1 MAIERIRKRDG
12 RVEAFEGAKIARA
25 ILGAMRELGCEDAAA
40 AARYAE
46 RVEWLLDAD
55 RGAQVPTVERVQD
68 LVERVLSEEKAADL
82 AKAYILHRFRHA
94 GLREAKSVLGVHD
107 DLKLSLNAIRVLEK
121 RYLRK
126 DANGRTVETPSQMF
140 RRVAAAVAAVD
151 AGYGGAA
158 DERAN
163 AERFYALMSSL
174 EFLPNSPTLM
184 NAGTDLGQL
193 SACFVLPVEDSMDGI
208 FSALRNMAFIHQSGG
223 GTGFSFSRLR
233 PSGDV
238 VRSTGGVASGPI
250 SFIEVFDKATDVI
263 KQGGRRRG
271 ANMAILSVDHA
282 DAMDFILCKTRPKF
296 LENFNISVSVTDAFM
311 QAVAAGGEH
320 AFINPRTGQATDRR
334 PARGV
339 FDLICSAAWQC
350 GDPGLVF
357 MDEINRC
364 NPLVEVARIE
374 ATNPCVT
381 GDTWVQTRAGPRRVR
396 DLVGKKFAALVDG
409 RPHVTDAKGFFH
421 TGRKPVV
428 KVRTVEGYTARVTG
442 DHLLRCVTRKT
453 RDTILSDWR
462 PAAELRP
469 GDEILLHNHRALP
482 RWRGEYTHE
491 QGYLLGLLV
500 GDGVLKRDKAVLSV
514 WEAAGAGVRVVKE
527 EAFRCMAAL
536 QHRADFKGWS
546 KVKGQAESR
555 LSLAALRDLA
565 LKCGMSA
572 RRKFIT
578 PKLEDASSRFCRG
591 FLRGFFDADGSVQGG
606 PVKGVSVRLAQSD
619 LPRLEAVQRMLLR
632 LGIVSTIYAGR
643 RPAGTKLLPDGKGGR
658 KAYPV
663 QRQHEL
669 VISGDNL
676 LQFESQVGFADS
688 AKAAKLSRLLAAYS
702 RRLNRE
708 RFVARVLSV
717 TPDGEEDVYDVRV
730 AGAHAFDANGFM
742 AHNCGEQPL
751 LPYESCNLGSIN
763 LTRFVKD
770 GRLDFARLDETVDL
784 AVHFL
789 DNVIDANRYPIA
801 EIERATLDSRKIGL
815 GIMGFSDC
823 LYMMN
828 IAYDSAEALALA
840 EEIFRRIA
848 ERGRAASVR
857 LGERR
862 GSFPLFDRSAWKAKG
877 FSALRNATVTTI
889 APTGTIGLI
898 AGVSSGIEPVFAL
911 RYWRTMAEGTTFFE
925 THPEFSRR
933 AEALGA
939 DLEGLFSG
947 CARDGSIRACKELP
961 EDLRRVFVVARDIAP
976 EWHVRMQAAFQKYS
990 DNGVSKTINLPRT
1003 ATVEDVRRAYL
1014 LAHQL
1019 RCKGITVYREGSKED
1034 EVLRVGPPIS
1044 ALDKIPRLNS
1054 ESCDPRDST
1063 VCRRCPG

>member
-12 RVEAFEGAKIARA
+12 RVEAFDAGKIARA
-25 ILGAMRELGCEDAAA
+25 ILGAMRELGREDAAA

-46 RVEWLLDAD
+46 RVEKLLESG
-55 RGAQVPTVERVQD
+55 RRAQVPTVEQVQD
-68 LVERVLSEEKAADL
+68 LVERVLAEEKAPDL

-126 DANGRTVETPSQMF
+126 DANGNIAETPSQMF
-140 RRVAAAVAAVD
+140 RRVATAVAAVD
-151 AGYGGAA
+151 AGYEGAGE
-158 DERAN
+158 ERAN

-174 EFLPNSPTLM
+174 AFLPNSPTLM

-223 GTGFSFSRLR
+223 GTGFSFSHLR

-296 LENFNISVSVTDAFM
+296 LENFNISVSITDAFM
-311 QAVAAGGEH
+311 QAVESGGEH
-320 AFINPRTGQATDRR
+320 AFINPRTGEATDRR
-334 PARGV
+334 PAREV

-357 MDEINRC
+357 MDEVNRC

-381 GDTWVQTRAGPRRVR
+381 GDTWVQTSAGARQVRA
-396 DLVGKKFAALVDG
+396 LVGKKFHAFVNG
-409 RPHVTDAKGFFH
+409 RPHATGPAGFFR
-421 TGRKPVV
+421 TGLRRVV
-428 KVRTVEGYTARVTG
+428 KLRTVEGYAARSTG
-442 DHLLRCVTRKT
+442 DHLFRRVTRRT
-453 RDTILSDWR
+453 RDTIKSEWTL
-462 PAAELRP
+462 AARLNP
-469 GDEILLHNHRALP
+469 GDEVLLHNHRARP
-482 RWRGEYTHE
+482 RWPGDYTRE

-500 GDGVLKRDKAVLSV
+500 GDGVLKRDKAILSV
-514 WEAAGAGVRVVKE
+514 WNAAGPGIRGVKE
-527 EAFRCMAAL
+527 EALRCARAL
-536 QHRADFKGWS
+536 QHRADFKGWIE
-546 KVKGQAESR
+546 VKGRAESR
-555 LSLAALRDLA
+555 LSLSALRDLA
-565 LKCGMSA
+565 LECGMSA
-572 RRKFIT
+572 GRKAVA
-578 PKLEDASSRFCRG
+578 PKLEQGSSRFCRG
-591 FLRGFFDADGSVQGG
+591 FLRGLFDADGSVQGG
-606 PVKGVSVRLAQSD
+606 QVKGVSVRLAQSD
-619 LPRLEAVQRMLLR
+619 LARLEAVQRMLLR
-632 LGIVSTIYAGR
+632 LGIVSTIYDR
-643 RPAGTKLLPDGKGGR
+643 RAAGTKLLPDGKGGR
-658 KAYPV
+658 KTYHV

-676 LQFESQVGFADS
+676 AQFGAVVGFADG

-708 RFVARVLSV
+708 RFVVRVLSV
-717 TPDGEEDVYDVRV
+717 TPDGEEDVFDVSV
-730 AGAHAFDANGFM
+730 EKAHAFDANGFM

-770 GRLDFARLDETVDL
+770 GRLDFARLDETVDA

-789 DNVIDANRYPIA
+789 DNVIDANRYPMP

-828 IAYDSAEALALA
+828 IPYDSEEAVRLA
-840 EEIFRRIA
+840 EELFRRIA
-848 ERGRAASVR
+848 DRGRAASVR

-862 GSFPLFDRSAWKAKG
+862 GSFPLFARSAWKAQG

-898 AGVSSGIEPVFAL
+898 AGCSSGIEPVFAL

-925 THPEFSRR
+925 THSEFVRR
-933 AEALGA
+933 AEALGT

-947 CARDGSIRACKELP
+947 CARDGSIRTCKELP
-961 EDLRRVFVVARDIAP
+961 EDLRRVFVVARDISP
-976 EWHVRMQAAFQKYS
+976 EWHVRMQAAFQKFS
-990 DNGVSKTINLPRT
+990 DNGVSKTINLPRS
-1003 ATVEDVRRAYL
+1003 ATVEDVRKAYL
-1014 LAHQL
+1014 LAHRL
-1019 RCKGITVYREGSKED
+1019 KCKGITVYREGSKEA
-1034 EVLRVGPPIS
+1034 EVLRAGPPTS

>member
-12 RVEAFEGAKIARA
+12 RVETFEAGKIAHA
-25 ILGAMRELGCEDAAA
+25 ILGAMRELGREDAAA

-46 RVEWLLDAD
+46 RVEKLLESG
-55 RGAQVPTVERVQD
+55 RRAQVPTVEQVQD
-68 LVERVLSEEKAADL
+68 LVERVLADEKDPDL

-94 GLREAKSVLGVHD
+94 GLREAKSVLGVRD

-126 DANGRTVETPSQMF
+126 DANGNIAETPSQMF

-151 AGYGGAA
+151 AGYEGAA
-158 DERAN
+158 EERAN

-311 QAVAAGGEH
+311 QGVVSGGEH
-320 AFINPRTGQATDRR
+320 VFINPRTGEATDRR
-334 PARGV
+334 PAREV

-350 GDPGLVF
+350 GDPGLIF
-357 MDEINRC
+357 IDEVNRR
-364 NPLVEVARIE
+364 NPLAEVARIE

-381 GDTWVQTRAGPRRVR
+381 GDTWVETDKGPRAVKEI
-396 DLVGKKFAALVDG
+396 VE
-409 RPHVTDAKGFFH
+409 RPFIANIGGVPFPSAPEGFFF
-421 TGRKPVV
+421 TGHKPVV
-428 KVRTVEGYTARVTG
+428 RVSTVEGHFIRLTHNHLIGRMLNVAQRTQEGYWEWCKAG
-442 DHLLRCVTRKT
+442 D
-453 RDTILSDWR
+453 
-462 PAAELRP
+462 LRP
-469 GDEILLHNHRALP
+469 GDAL
-482 RWRGEYTHE
+482 
-491 QGYLLGLLV
+491 
-500 GDGVLKRDKAVLSV
+500 
-514 WEAAGAGVRVVKE
+514 VRVE
-527 EAFRCMAAL
+527 E
-536 QHRADFKGWS
+536 
-546 KVKGQAESR
+546 
-555 LSLAALRDLA
+555 
-565 LKCGMSA
+565 
-572 RRKFIT
+572 
-578 PKLEDASSRFCRG
+578 
-591 FLRGFFDADGSVQGG
+591 DGSLDGIAHVR
-606 PVKGVSVRLAQSD
+606 SV
-619 LPRLEAVQRMLLR
+619 EAN
-632 LGIVSTIYAGR
+632 
-643 RPAGTKLLPDGKGGR
+643 GT
-658 KAYPV
+658 
-663 QRQHEL
+663 
-669 VISGDNL
+669 
-676 LQFESQVGFADS
+676 
-688 AKAAKLSRLLAAYS
+688 
-702 RRLNRE
+702 
-708 RFVARVLSV
+708 
-717 TPDGEEDVYDVRV
+717 EDVYDVRV
-730 AGAHAFDANGFM
+730 PRIHMFVANGFM

-770 GRLDFARLDETVDL
+770 GGLDFARLDETVDS

-789 DNVIDANRYPIA
+789 DNVIDANRFPIP

-815 GIMGFSDC
+815 GVMGFSDC
-823 LYMMN
+823 LYMMD
-828 IAYDSAEALALA
+828 IPYDSEQALVLA
-840 EEIFRRIA
+840 EEVFRRIA

-862 GSFPLFDRSAWKAKG
+862 GSFPLFERSAWKAQG

-925 THPEFSRR
+925 THSEFARR
-933 AEALGA
+933 AEALGT

-947 CARDGSIRACKELP
+947 CARDGSIRACQELP
-961 EDLRRVFVVARDIAP
+961 GDLRRVFVVARDISP
-976 EWHVRMQAAFQKYS
+976 EWHVRMQAAFQKFS
-990 DNGVSKTINLPRT
+990 DNGVSKTINLPRS

-1019 RCKGITVYREGSKED
+1019 KCKGITVYREGSKEA
-1034 EVLRVGPPIS
+1034 EVLRAGPPIS

-1063 VCRRCPG
+1063 ICRRCPG

>member
-12 RVEAFEGAKIARA
+12 RVEAFEAGKIARA
-25 ILGAMRELGCEDAAA
+25 ILGAMRELGREDAAA
-40 AARYAE
+40 AARYAG
-46 RVEWLLDAD
+46 RVEKLLEAG
-55 RGAQVPTVERVQD
+55 RRAQVPTVEQVQD
-68 LVERVLSEEKAADL
+68 LVERVLAEEKASDL

-126 DANGRTVETPSQMF
+126 DANGNIAETPSQMF
-140 RRVAAAVAAVD
+140 HRVATAIAAVD
-151 AGYGGAA
+151 AGYEGAA
-158 DERAN
+158 EERAN

-296 LENFNISVSVTDAFM
+296 LENFNISVSITDAFM
-311 QAVAAGGEH
+311 QAVESGGEH
-320 AFINPRTGQATDRR
+320 AFINPRTGEATDRR
-334 PARGV
+334 PAREV

-357 MDEINRC
+357 MDEVNRC

-374 ATNPCVT
+374 ATNP
-381 GDTWVQTRAGPRRVR
+381 
-396 DLVGKKFAALVDG
+396 
-409 RPHVTDAKGFFH
+409 
-421 TGRKPVV
+421 
-428 KVRTVEGYTARVTG
+428 
-442 DHLLRCVTRKT
+442 
-453 RDTILSDWR
+453 
-462 PAAELRP
+462 
-469 GDEILLHNHRALP
+469 
-482 RWRGEYTHE
+482 
-491 QGYLLGLLV
+491 
-500 GDGVLKRDKAVLSV
+500 
-514 WEAAGAGVRVVKE
+514 
-527 EAFRCMAAL
+527 
-536 QHRADFKGWS
+536 
-546 KVKGQAESR
+546 
-555 LSLAALRDLA
+555 
-565 LKCGMSA
+565 
-572 RRKFIT
+572 
-578 PKLEDASSRFCRG
+578 
-591 FLRGFFDADGSVQGG
+591 
-606 PVKGVSVRLAQSD
+606 
-619 LPRLEAVQRMLLR
+619 
-632 LGIVSTIYAGR
+632 
-643 RPAGTKLLPDGKGGR
+643 
-658 KAYPV
+658 
-663 QRQHEL
+663 
-669 VISGDNL
+669 
-676 LQFESQVGFADS
+676 
-688 AKAAKLSRLLAAYS
+688 
-702 RRLNRE
+702 
-708 RFVARVLSV
+708 
-717 TPDGEEDVYDVRV
+717 
-730 AGAHAFDANGFM
+730 
-742 AHNCGEQPL
+742 CGEQPL

-770 GRLDFARLDETVDL
+770 GRLDFARLDETVDA

-801 EIERATLDSRKIGL
+801 EIERATRDSRKIGL

-828 IAYDSAEALALA
+828 IPYDSEEAVRLA
-840 EEIFRRIA
+840 EELFRRIA
-848 ERGRAASVR
+848 DRGRAASVR

-862 GSFPLFDRSAWKAKG
+862 GSFPLFARSAWKAQG

-898 AGVSSGIEPVFAL
+898 AGCSSGIEPVFAL

-925 THPEFSRR
+925 THSEFVRR
-933 AEALGA
+933 AEALGT

-947 CARDGSIRACKELP
+947 CARDGSIRTCKELP
-961 EDLRRVFVVARDIAP
+961 EDLRRVFVVARDISP
-976 EWHVRMQAAFQKYS
+976 EWHVRMQAAFQKFS
-990 DNGVSKTINLPRT
+990 DNGVSKTINLPRS
-1003 ATVEDVRRAYL
+1003 ATVEDVRKAYL
-1014 LAHQL
+1014 LAHRL
-1019 RCKGITVYREGSKED
+1019 KCKGITVYREGSKEA
-1034 EVLRVGPPIS
+1034 EVLRAGPPTS

>member
-12 RVEAFEGAKIARA
+12 RVEAFEAAKIARA

-55 RGAQVPTVERVQD
+55 RGAQVPTVEQVQD
-68 LVERVLSEEKAADL
+68 LVERVLAEQKAPDL

-94 GLREAKSVLGVHD
+94 GLREAKSVLGVRD

-126 DANGRTVETPSQMF
+126 DANGKIVETPSEMF

-151 AGYGGAA
+151 AGYEGAA
-158 DERAN
+158 EERAN

-282 DAMDFILCKTRPKF
+282 DAMDFILCKTRPGF

-311 QAVAAGGEH
+311 QAVESGGEH
-320 AFINPRTGQATDRR
+320 AFINPRTGEATDRR
-334 PARGV
+334 PAREV

-357 MDEINRC
+357 MDEINRR
-364 NPLVEVARIE
+364 NPLIEVARIE
-374 ATNPCVT
+374 ATNP
-381 GDTWVQTRAGPRRVR
+381 
-396 DLVGKKFAALVDG
+396 
-409 RPHVTDAKGFFH
+409 
-421 TGRKPVV
+421 
-428 KVRTVEGYTARVTG
+428 
-442 DHLLRCVTRKT
+442 
-453 RDTILSDWR
+453 
-462 PAAELRP
+462 
-469 GDEILLHNHRALP
+469 
-482 RWRGEYTHE
+482 
-491 QGYLLGLLV
+491 
-500 GDGVLKRDKAVLSV
+500 
-514 WEAAGAGVRVVKE
+514 
-527 EAFRCMAAL
+527 
-536 QHRADFKGWS
+536 
-546 KVKGQAESR
+546 
-555 LSLAALRDLA
+555 
-565 LKCGMSA
+565 
-572 RRKFIT
+572 
-578 PKLEDASSRFCRG
+578 
-591 FLRGFFDADGSVQGG
+591 
-606 PVKGVSVRLAQSD
+606 
-619 LPRLEAVQRMLLR
+619 
-632 LGIVSTIYAGR
+632 
-643 RPAGTKLLPDGKGGR
+643 
-658 KAYPV
+658 
-663 QRQHEL
+663 
-669 VISGDNL
+669 
-676 LQFESQVGFADS
+676 
-688 AKAAKLSRLLAAYS
+688 
-702 RRLNRE
+702 
-708 RFVARVLSV
+708 
-717 TPDGEEDVYDVRV
+717 
-730 AGAHAFDANGFM
+730 
-742 AHNCGEQPL
+742 CGEQPL

-770 GRLDFARLDETVDL
+770 GRLDFARLDETVDA

-801 EIERATLDSRKIGL
+801 EIERTTLDSRKIGL

-828 IAYDSAEALALA
+828 IPYDSEDALRLA
-840 EEIFRRIA
+840 EELFRRIA

-862 GSFPLFDRSAWKAKG
+862 GSFPLFARSTWRAQG

-925 THPEFSRR
+925 THSEFVRR
-933 AEALGA
+933 AEALGT
-939 DLEGLFSG
+939 DLEALFSG
-947 CARDGSIRACKELP
+947 CARDGSIRTCKELP
-961 EDLRRVFVVARDIAP
+961 EELRRVFVVARDISP
-976 EWHVRMQAAFQKYS
+976 EGHVRMQAAFQKFS
-990 DNGVSKTINLPRT
+990 DNGVSKTINLPRS

-1014 LAHQL
+1014 LAYQL
-1019 RCKGITVYREGSKED
+1019 KCKGITVYREGSKEA
-1034 EVLRVGPPIS
+1034 EVLRAGPPIS

-1054 ESCDPRDST
+1054 ESCDPRDSA

>member
-12 RVEAFEGAKIARA
+12 RVEAFEAGKIARA
-25 ILGAMRELGCEDAAA
+25 ILGAMRELGREDAAA
-40 AARYAE
+40 AAQYAE
-46 RVEWLLDAD
+46 RVEWLLDAE
-55 RGAQVPTVERVQD
+55 RGAQVPTVEQVQD

-94 GLREAKSVLGVHD
+94 GLREAKSVLGVRD

-126 DANGRTVETPSQMF
+126 DANGNIAETPSQMF

-151 AGYGGAA
+151 AAYEGAGE
-158 DERAN
+158 ERAN

-282 DAMDFILCKTRPKF
+282 DAMDFILCKTRPNF
-296 LENFNISVSVTDAFM
+296 LENFNISVSITDAFM
-311 QAVAAGGEH
+311 RAVESGGEH
-320 AFINPRTGQATDRR
+320 AFINPRTGEATDRR
-334 PARGV
+334 PAREV

-357 MDEINRC
+357 MDEINRR

-374 ATNPCVT
+374 ATNP
-381 GDTWVQTRAGPRRVR
+381 
-396 DLVGKKFAALVDG
+396 
-409 RPHVTDAKGFFH
+409 
-421 TGRKPVV
+421 
-428 KVRTVEGYTARVTG
+428 
-442 DHLLRCVTRKT
+442 
-453 RDTILSDWR
+453 
-462 PAAELRP
+462 
-469 GDEILLHNHRALP
+469 
-482 RWRGEYTHE
+482 
-491 QGYLLGLLV
+491 
-500 GDGVLKRDKAVLSV
+500 
-514 WEAAGAGVRVVKE
+514 
-527 EAFRCMAAL
+527 
-536 QHRADFKGWS
+536 
-546 KVKGQAESR
+546 
-555 LSLAALRDLA
+555 
-565 LKCGMSA
+565 
-572 RRKFIT
+572 
-578 PKLEDASSRFCRG
+578 
-591 FLRGFFDADGSVQGG
+591 
-606 PVKGVSVRLAQSD
+606 
-619 LPRLEAVQRMLLR
+619 
-632 LGIVSTIYAGR
+632 
-643 RPAGTKLLPDGKGGR
+643 
-658 KAYPV
+658 
-663 QRQHEL
+663 
-669 VISGDNL
+669 
-676 LQFESQVGFADS
+676 
-688 AKAAKLSRLLAAYS
+688 
-702 RRLNRE
+702 
-708 RFVARVLSV
+708 
-717 TPDGEEDVYDVRV
+717 
-730 AGAHAFDANGFM
+730 
-742 AHNCGEQPL
+742 CGEQPL

-763 LTRFVKD
+763 LTRFVKQ
-770 GRLDFARLDETVDL
+770 GRLDFARLDETVDA

-789 DNVIDANRYPIA
+789 DNVIDANRYPIS

-828 IAYDSAEALALA
+828 IAYDSEEALRLA
-840 EEIFRRIA
+840 EELFRRIA

-857 LGERR
+857 MGERR
-862 GSFPLFDRSAWKAKG
+862 GSFPLFARSAWKAQG

-925 THPEFSRR
+925 THSEFARR
-933 AEALGA
+933 AEALGR

-961 EDLRRVFVVARDIAP
+961 EELRRVFVVARDISP
-976 EWHVRMQAAFQKYS
+976 EWHVRMQAAFQKFS
-990 DNGVSKTINLPRT
+990 DNGVSKTINLPRS

-1014 LAHQL
+1014 LAYQL
-1019 RCKGITVYREGSKED
+1019 KCKGITVYREGSKEG
-1034 EVLRVGPPIS
+1034 EVLRAGPPMS
-1044 ALDKIPRLNS
+1044 ALDKFPRLNS
-1054 ESCDPRDST
+1054 ESCDPRDSS

>member
-1 MAIERIRKRDG
+1 LAIERIRKRDG
-12 RVEAFEGAKIARA
+12 RVEAFEAGKIARA
-25 ILGAMRELGCEDAAA
+25 ILGAMRELGREDAAA
-40 AARYAE
+40 AARYAG
-46 RVEWLLDAD
+46 RVEKLLEAG
-55 RGAQVPTVERVQD
+55 RRAQVPTVEQVQD
-68 LVERVLSEEKAADL
+68 LVERVLAEEKASDL

-126 DANGRTVETPSQMF
+126 DANGNIAETPSQMF
-140 RRVAAAVAAVD
+140 HRVATAIAAVD
-151 AGYGGAA
+151 AGYEGAA
-158 DERAN
+158 EERAN

-296 LENFNISVSVTDAFM
+296 LENFNISVSITDAFM
-311 QAVAAGGEH
+311 QAVESGGEH
-320 AFINPRTGQATDRR
+320 AFINPRTGEATDRR
-334 PARGV
+334 PAREV

-357 MDEINRC
+357 MDEVNRC

-374 ATNPCVT
+374 ATNP
-381 GDTWVQTRAGPRRVR
+381 
-396 DLVGKKFAALVDG
+396 
-409 RPHVTDAKGFFH
+409 
-421 TGRKPVV
+421 
-428 KVRTVEGYTARVTG
+428 
-442 DHLLRCVTRKT
+442 
-453 RDTILSDWR
+453 
-462 PAAELRP
+462 
-469 GDEILLHNHRALP
+469 
-482 RWRGEYTHE
+482 
-491 QGYLLGLLV
+491 
-500 GDGVLKRDKAVLSV
+500 
-514 WEAAGAGVRVVKE
+514 
-527 EAFRCMAAL
+527 
-536 QHRADFKGWS
+536 
-546 KVKGQAESR
+546 
-555 LSLAALRDLA
+555 
-565 LKCGMSA
+565 
-572 RRKFIT
+572 
-578 PKLEDASSRFCRG
+578 
-591 FLRGFFDADGSVQGG
+591 
-606 PVKGVSVRLAQSD
+606 
-619 LPRLEAVQRMLLR
+619 
-632 LGIVSTIYAGR
+632 
-643 RPAGTKLLPDGKGGR
+643 
-658 KAYPV
+658 
-663 QRQHEL
+663 
-669 VISGDNL
+669 
-676 LQFESQVGFADS
+676 
-688 AKAAKLSRLLAAYS
+688 
-702 RRLNRE
+702 
-708 RFVARVLSV
+708 
-717 TPDGEEDVYDVRV
+717 
-730 AGAHAFDANGFM
+730 
-742 AHNCGEQPL
+742 CGEQPL

-770 GRLDFARLDETVDL
+770 GRLDFARLDETVDA

-801 EIERATLDSRKIGL
+801 EIERATRDSRKIGL

-828 IAYDSAEALALA
+828 IPYDSEEAVRLA
-840 EEIFRRIA
+840 EELFRRIA
-848 ERGRAASVR
+848 DRGRAASVR

-862 GSFPLFDRSAWKAKG
+862 GSFPLFARSAWKAQG

-898 AGVSSGIEPVFAL
+898 AGCSSGIEPVFAL

-925 THPEFSRR
+925 THSEFVRR
-933 AEALGA
+933 AEALGT

-947 CARDGSIRACKELP
+947 CARDGSIRACKDLP
-961 EDLRRVFVVARDIAP
+961 EELRRVFVVARDISP
-976 EWHVRMQAAFQKYS
+976 EWHVRMQAAFQKFS
-990 DNGVSKTINLPRT
+990 DNGVSKTINLPRS
-1003 ATVEDVRRAYL
+1003 ATVEDVRKAYL
-1014 LAHQL
+1014 LAHRL
-1019 RCKGITVYREGSKED
+1019 KCKGITVYREGSKEA
-1034 EVLRVGPPIS
+1034 EVLRAGPPTS

>member
-1 MAIERIRKRDG
+1 LAIERIRKRDG
-12 RVEAFEGAKIARA
+12 RVEAFEAGKIARA
-25 ILGAMRELGCEDAAA
+25 ILGAMRELGREDAAA
-40 AARYAE
+40 AARYAG
-46 RVEWLLDAD
+46 RVEKLLEAG
-55 RGAQVPTVERVQD
+55 RRAQVPTVEQVQD
-68 LVERVLSEEKAADL
+68 LVERVLAEEKASDL

-126 DANGRTVETPSQMF
+126 DANGNIAETPSQMF
-140 RRVAAAVAAVD
+140 HRVATAIAAVD
-151 AGYGGAA
+151 AGYEGAA
-158 DERAN
+158 EERAN

-296 LENFNISVSVTDAFM
+296 LENFNISVSITDAFM
-311 QAVAAGGEH
+311 QAVESGGEH
-320 AFINPRTGQATDRR
+320 AFINPRTGEATDRR
-334 PARGV
+334 PAREV

-357 MDEINRC
+357 MDEVNRC

-374 ATNPCVT
+374 ATNP
-381 GDTWVQTRAGPRRVR
+381 
-396 DLVGKKFAALVDG
+396 
-409 RPHVTDAKGFFH
+409 
-421 TGRKPVV
+421 
-428 KVRTVEGYTARVTG
+428 
-442 DHLLRCVTRKT
+442 
-453 RDTILSDWR
+453 
-462 PAAELRP
+462 
-469 GDEILLHNHRALP
+469 
-482 RWRGEYTHE
+482 
-491 QGYLLGLLV
+491 
-500 GDGVLKRDKAVLSV
+500 
-514 WEAAGAGVRVVKE
+514 
-527 EAFRCMAAL
+527 
-536 QHRADFKGWS
+536 
-546 KVKGQAESR
+546 
-555 LSLAALRDLA
+555 
-565 LKCGMSA
+565 
-572 RRKFIT
+572 
-578 PKLEDASSRFCRG
+578 
-591 FLRGFFDADGSVQGG
+591 
-606 PVKGVSVRLAQSD
+606 
-619 LPRLEAVQRMLLR
+619 
-632 LGIVSTIYAGR
+632 
-643 RPAGTKLLPDGKGGR
+643 
-658 KAYPV
+658 
-663 QRQHEL
+663 
-669 VISGDNL
+669 
-676 LQFESQVGFADS
+676 
-688 AKAAKLSRLLAAYS
+688 
-702 RRLNRE
+702 
-708 RFVARVLSV
+708 
-717 TPDGEEDVYDVRV
+717 
-730 AGAHAFDANGFM
+730 
-742 AHNCGEQPL
+742 CGEQPL

-770 GRLDFARLDETVDL
+770 GRLDFARLDETVDA

-801 EIERATLDSRKIGL
+801 EIERATRDSRKIGL

-828 IAYDSAEALALA
+828 IPYDSEEAVRLA
-840 EEIFRRIA
+840 EELFRRIA
-848 ERGRAASVR
+848 DRGRAASVR

-862 GSFPLFDRSAWKAKG
+862 GSFPLFARSAWKAQG

-898 AGVSSGIEPVFAL
+898 AGCSSGIEPVFAL

-925 THPEFSRR
+925 THSEFVRR
-933 AEALGA
+933 AEALGT

-947 CARDGSIRACKELP
+947 CARDGSIRACKDLP
-961 EDLRRVFVVARDIAP
+961 EELRRVFVVARDISP
-976 EWHVRMQAAFQKYS
+976 EWHVRMQAAFQKFS
-990 DNGVSKTINLPRT
+990 DNGVSKTINLPRS

-1014 LAHQL
+1014 LAYRL
-1019 RCKGITVYREGSKED
+1019 KCKGITVYREGSKEA
-1034 EVLRVGPPIS
+1034 EVLRAGPPAS
-1044 ALDKIPRLNS
+1044 ALDRIPRLNS

>member
-1 MAIERIRKRDG
+1 LAIERIRKRDG
-12 RVEAFEGAKIARA
+12 RVEAFEAGKIARA
-25 ILGAMRELGCEDAAA
+25 ILGAMRELGREDPAAA
-40 AARYAE
+40 AQYAE
-46 RVEWLLDAD
+46 RVEWLLDSE
-55 RGAQVPTVERVQD
+55 RGAQVPSVEQVQD

-94 GLREAKSVLGVHD
+94 GLREAKSVLGVRD

-126 DANGRTVETPSQMF
+126 DANGKIVETPSQMF

-151 AGYGGAA
+151 AGYEGAA
-158 DERAN
+158 EERAN

-223 GTGFSFSRLR
+223 GTGFSFSKLR

-282 DAMDFILCKTRPKF
+282 DAMDFILCKTRPGF
-296 LENFNISVSVTDAFM
+296 LENFNISVSVNDAFM
-311 QAVAAGGEH
+311 RAVESGGEH
-320 AFINPRTGQATDRR
+320 VFINPRTGEATDRR
-334 PARGV
+334 PAREV

-357 MDEINRC
+357 MDEINRR

-374 ATNPCVT
+374 ATNP
-381 GDTWVQTRAGPRRVR
+381 
-396 DLVGKKFAALVDG
+396 
-409 RPHVTDAKGFFH
+409 
-421 TGRKPVV
+421 
-428 KVRTVEGYTARVTG
+428 
-442 DHLLRCVTRKT
+442 
-453 RDTILSDWR
+453 
-462 PAAELRP
+462 
-469 GDEILLHNHRALP
+469 
-482 RWRGEYTHE
+482 
-491 QGYLLGLLV
+491 
-500 GDGVLKRDKAVLSV
+500 
-514 WEAAGAGVRVVKE
+514 
-527 EAFRCMAAL
+527 
-536 QHRADFKGWS
+536 
-546 KVKGQAESR
+546 
-555 LSLAALRDLA
+555 
-565 LKCGMSA
+565 
-572 RRKFIT
+572 
-578 PKLEDASSRFCRG
+578 
-591 FLRGFFDADGSVQGG
+591 
-606 PVKGVSVRLAQSD
+606 
-619 LPRLEAVQRMLLR
+619 
-632 LGIVSTIYAGR
+632 
-643 RPAGTKLLPDGKGGR
+643 
-658 KAYPV
+658 
-663 QRQHEL
+663 
-669 VISGDNL
+669 
-676 LQFESQVGFADS
+676 
-688 AKAAKLSRLLAAYS
+688 
-702 RRLNRE
+702 
-708 RFVARVLSV
+708 
-717 TPDGEEDVYDVRV
+717 
-730 AGAHAFDANGFM
+730 
-742 AHNCGEQPL
+742 CGEQPL

-770 GRLDFARLDETVDL
+770 GHLDFARLDETVDA

-801 EIERATLDSRKIGL
+801 EIERATRDSRKIGL

-828 IAYDSAEALALA
+828 IPYDSEEALVLA
-840 EEIFRRIA
+840 EELFRRIA

-862 GSFPLFDRSAWKAKG
+862 GSFPLFARSVWKAQG
-877 FSALRNATVTTI
+877 FPALRNATVTTI

-925 THPEFSRR
+925 THSEFVRR
-933 AEALGA
+933 AEALGT
-939 DLEGLFSG
+939 DLEELFSG
-947 CARDGSIRACKELP
+947 CARDGSIRTCKALP
-961 EDLRRVFVVARDIAP
+961 EDLRRVFVVARDISP

-990 DNGVSKTINLPRT
+990 DNGVSKTINLPRS

-1014 LAHQL
+1014 LAYQL
-1019 RCKGITVYREGSKED
+1019 KCKGITVYREGSKEG
-1034 EVLRVGPPIS
+1034 EVLRAGPPVS
-1044 ALDKIPRLNS
+1044 ALDRVPRLNS
-1054 ESCDPRDST
+1054 DSCDPSDSG